1 MGEEDTIKGGK
12 EIRLLAEKGMALFAN
27 QAEDEVTLDTEG
39 AQKFKDE
46 ADAKSAA
53 LEAEAALLTGKDNKK
68 ARTEKSKEASELKK
82 TPEYIDAGKVL
93 KGQTPKNG
101 HFATIKG
108 AAKPDDAT
116 AAAGAPAGDEKKDDK
131 KKKEL
136 KPTAAAG
143 ISKDERAELDK
154 LKNDIIAKKKELK
167 DAGESGGQINKNEDI
182 VGMVKRMNELKEKEN
197 PGGLAAAKEEKKGG
211 SKKKMSSQSEAAKRE
226 LESQIEEYK
235 GKLKGEFGYTAK
247 DMKADPDLNE
257 MLAKLAAIK

>member
-1 MGEEDTIKGGK
+1 MADDDAVKGGK
-12 EIRLLAEKGMALFAN
+12 EIKLLAEKGLALFASEV
-27 QAEDEVTLDTEG
+27 QDEVTLDTEG

-46 ADAKSAA
+46 ADAKLAA

-68 ARTEKSKEASELKK
+68 ARTEKSKEASEVKK
-82 TPEYIDAGKVL
+82 TPEYIDACKVI

-101 HFATIKG
+101 HFATIKT
-108 AAKPDDAT
+108 ADKPDST
-116 AAAGAPAGDEKKDDK
+116 AAAEAAPAEVEKKDEK

-143 ISKDERAELDK
+143 ISKEERAELDT

-167 DAGESGGQINKNEDI
+167 DSGMSGGQINKDEAI
-182 VGMVKRMNELKEKEN
+182 VGMVTRMNELKEKEN

-226 LESQIEEYK
+226 LEQQIEEYK
-235 GKLKGEFGYTAK
+235 GKLKSEFGYSAK